1 GANVDTSVL
10 AKQPN
15 VHLLGRQPYEDL
27 PAYCRAFDV
36 GLIPFAV
43 NDLTRA
49 VNPIKL
55 REYWAAGLPVATT
68 PLPEVTRFGGAVHV
82 GDTVESFEAAVESA
96 LAELPD
102 VRRQRSDAMA
112 AETWRVKLQTVS
124 DALSGVAC
132 ETS

>member
-1 GANVDTSVL
+1 L